1 VILAVHTCTGK
12 TMSATY
18 QEIKILANHVRGI
31 DLQRVLQSIN
41 ARKDTCDKK
50 KWHTERG
57 VLSVSGTK
65 FMNWNTGTGGGGAI
79 DLVIHLKQ
87 LDFKTA
93 VRWLAEM
100 FPEHIHKPAKIP
112 VSGPVQP
119 FQVPTRCNPLLLRVH
134 NYLSETRSICTSL
147 IRSLIRSGKLYADTR
162 GNAVFLLLGKQ
173 GKAVGAELRGTTH
186 QQWRGMAKGSRKDL
200 GCFYHKNGTTKK
212 MVLCESAIDALSCL
226 ILHPDCLAVSTS
238 GVNPNPA
245 WLHLFIS
252 HGYEI
257 FCGFDADNTGDHMA
271 HKMMTLYP
279 SVKRLRPAKHDWN
292 QLLKATT

>member
-1 VILAVHTCTGK
+1 
-12 TMSATY
+12 MSSTY

-41 ARKDTCDKK
+41 ARKDTSDKK

-57 VLSVSGTK
+57 VISVSGTK
-65 FMNWNTGTGGGGAI
+65 FMNWNTATGGGGAI

-93 VRWLAEM
+93 VRWLVDT
-100 FPEHIHKPAKIP
+100 FPEHAQKPAKTP
-112 VSGPVQP
+112 VSAPEQQ
-119 FQVPTRCNPLLLRVH
+119 FQLPKRCNALLPQVH
-134 NYLSETRSICTSL
+134 NYLCENRCICPSL
-147 IRSLIRSGKLYADTR
+147 IRSLIRSGKLYADIR

-173 GKAVGAELRGTTH
+173 GKPVGAELRGTTH

-212 MVLCESAIDALSCL
+212 MILCESAIDALSCL

-238 GVNPNPA
+238 GANPNPA
-245 WLHLFIS
+245 WLQLFITD
-252 HGYEI
+252 GYEI
-257 FCGFDADNTGDHMA
+257 FCGFDADETGDHMA
-271 HKMMTLYP
+271 QKMISIYST
-279 SVKRLRPAKHDWN
+279 VKRLRPAKHDWN
-292 QLLKATT
+292 DLLKATT